1 MSDNQNTNNEQ
12 ENQNSQHT
20 AANRSEVMSFTNA
33 AKQDFLEA
41 ADSFNRHVDRTEN
54 QRQREYERRVENRS
68 MQGTHEDKQKDQS
81 DMSNSTVETWGV
93 NAVKMAFRRFFK
105 GAYVGMTEKFDD
117 SDVLV
122 DHVQE
127 EQENPD
133 VKFKESLVES
143 NLGNELSED
152 ISRGANQGVS
162 KNLSDKVKTME
173 KISSSSD
180 SEDDKKKEDEK
191 KTEEYIDLEKVDT
204 GIKAKR
210 ATYSI
215 NPQQLKEAEMAIK
228 PKKGHKFLI
237 SDTDTLNIFDDG
249 KLSLEQTYTKGHQL
263 KGSLLEGTNKY
274 VFEVKDSYAE
284 EIMKQN
290 KENATGVRVVNTL
303 DSALP
308 SSENDKS
315 IKEAQKAVLAK
326 KPKQQK
332 RSKIKIP
339 GMPGL

>member
-1 MSDNQNTNNEQ
+1 MSDNQNNNEQ
-12 ENQNSQHT
+12 ENQNPQHT

-33 AKQDFLEA
+33 AKQDFLDA
-41 ADSFNRHVDRTEN
+41 ADAFNKHVDRTES

-68 MQGTHEDKQKDQS
+68 MQGTHEDKAKDQS

-93 NAVKMAFRRFFK
+93 NAIKMAIRRLFK
-105 GAYVGMTEKFDD
+105 GAYVGATEKFDD
-117 SDVLV
+117 SDVLI

-162 KNLSDKVKTME
+162 KNLSDKVKAME
-173 KISSSSD
+173 KMSSSSE
-180 SEDDKKKEDEK
+180 SEDDQKKEDEK
-191 KTEEYIDLEKVDT
+191 KTEENIDLEKVDT
-204 GIKAKR
+204 GLKAKK
-210 ATYSI
+210 ASYTV
-215 NPQQLKEAEMAIK
+215 NPQQLKEAEAAIK

-249 KLSLEQTYTKGHQL
+249 RLSLEQAYTKGHQL

-274 VFEVKDSYAE
+274 VFEVKDSFAE

-290 KENATGVRVVNTL
+290 KELATGVRVVNTL

-308 SSENDKS
+308 SSQSEKS

-326 KPKQQK
+326 KPKQQSLVNTAK
-332 RSKIKIP
+332 KIF
-339 GMPGL
+339 GFHR

>member
-1 MSDNQNTNNEQ
+1 MSDNQNTNEQ
-12 ENQNSQHT
+12 TAQSPEHT
-20 AANRSEVMSFTNA
+20 AANRSEIMSFTNA
-33 AKQDFLEA
+33 AKQDFLDA
-41 ADSFNRHVDRTEN
+41 ADAFNKHVDRTET

-68 MQGTHEDKQKDQS
+68 MQGTHEDKAKDQS

-93 NAVKMAFRRFFK
+93 NAMKMFIRRLFK
-105 GAYVGMTEKFDD
+105 GAYVGATEKFDD
-117 SDVLV
+117 SDVLI

-127 EQENPD
+127 EQDNPD

-162 KNLSDKVKTME
+162 KNLSDKVKSIE
-173 KISSSSD
+173 KMNSAASESD
-180 SEDDKKKEDEK
+180 EEKKKE
-191 KTEEYIDLEKVDT
+191 EENVDLEKADT
-204 GIKAKR
+204 GLKAKK
-210 ATYSI
+210 ASYTV

-237 SDTDTLNIFDDG
+237 SDTDTLNIYDDG
-249 KLSLEQTYTKGHQL
+249 KLQLNQTYSKDHTSKFVGTP
-263 KGSLLEGTNKY
+263 LEGTNKY
-274 VFEVKDSYAE
+274 VFEVKDSFAE

-290 KENATGVRVVNTL
+290 KELATGVRVVNTL

-308 SSENDKS
+308 SSQSEKS

-326 KPKQQK
+326 KPKQQSLVNTAK
-332 RSKIKIP
+332 KIF
-339 GMPGL
+339 GFHR